1 MVAKLVLDQLEK
13 TGGAL
18 TALTLPVANATAS
31 QYLQNNGSG
40 VLNWSTV
47 TAASTN
53 VQRATGDVTIGTT
66 AGYDIDGTT
75 EIVVACNAG
84 AANRTITLPAVGAA
98 GAATCIITVIADLD
112 ATSTYKLTVL
122 ESDGSTEVWT
132 GYQTGDF
139 VRLIVSNS
147 AWLVVDHKETYY
159 SYRWLT
165 ASATIGTSATTKLT
179 GWTNVIDIGNVW
191 DNANNKLTTPTG
203 MNGFWLISWNNSTG
217 TETNGVTP
225 TVQLAGNSIM
235 KYAHTSGTSGYLSGQ
250 DGVTGKYYATSTQD
264 VEFFAT
270 NMRSD
275 YTHIILGGGQS
286 TSHFTAQF
294 ERVY

>member
-40 VLNWSTV
+40 VMSWSTV

-98 GAATCIITVIADLD
+98 GAATCIITVVADAD

-122 ESDGSTEVWT
+122 ESDGLTEVWT
-132 GYQTGDF
+132 GYQKCDF

-159 SYRWLT
+159 TRRYLT
-165 ASATIGTSATTKLT
+165 SNQTVTSTATSKLAATTNIT
-179 GWTNVIDIGNVW
+179 EIGGLW
-191 DNANNKLTTPTG
+191 DAAGDKIVVPTG
-203 MNGFWLISWNNSTG
+203 MSGWLDLSMTMSA
-217 TETNGVTP
+217 
-225 TVQLAGNSIM
+225 QDS
-235 KYAHTSGTSGYLSGQ
+235 YYSGGPALYM
-250 DGVTGKYYATSTQD
+250 DGVGFIQYQMGGTGSEGSRQNNGNLAMRVPVTSAQYLEFYIWNYQNASKISAGGSALQTQ
-264 VEFFAT
+264 FAVT
-270 NMRSD
+270 
-275 YTHIILGGGQS
+275 
-286 TSHFTAQF
+286 FT
-294 ERVY
+294 RTY